1 MINEEKNILKKILLK
16 YYLLYKFHKTNK
28 NYYTYSHSFR
38 KKNTKINQLNFSIF
52 KKFMFDIYWENIQK
66 VFLKSKNNKFK
77 KLVFRFIKNSNFND
91 NNKNIF
97 RRWFIEEMV
106 AKYLIKKNFLKIK
119 YVIDSE
125 GFVQRLFIY
134 TYKKK

>member
-1 MINEEKNILKKILLK
+1 MG
-16 YYLLYKFHKTNK
+16 
-28 NYYTYSHSFR
+28 
-38 KKNTKINQLNFSIF
+38 
-52 KKFMFDIYWENIQK
+52 NIQK